1 MVSAVVGS
9 HGVEDHRMFD
19 GLPVWPAYVFSALLL
34 VSLAVGS
41 MLVPRDEVLR
51 GAPDRA
57 CWRDIRLW
65 AVVLVTVQLGIYWV
79 FS

>member
-1 MVSAVVGS
+1 
-9 HGVEDHRMFD
+9 MFD
-19 GLPVWPAYVFSALLL
+19 ELPVWPAYAFSALLL
-34 VSLAVGS
+34 VSLAIGS

-57 CWRDIRLW
+57 RWRDIRLW
-65 AVVLVTVQLGIYWV
+65 AVALVTVQLGIYWV

>member
-1 MVSAVVGS
+1 MI
-9 HGVEDHRMFD
+9 DD
-19 GLPVWPAYVFSALLL
+19 LPVWPAYAFSAFIL

-41 MLVPRDEVLR
+41 LLVPREEVLR

-57 CWRDIRLW
+57 HWRDIRLW
-65 AVVLVTVQLGIYWV
+65 AVALVTVQLGIYWV